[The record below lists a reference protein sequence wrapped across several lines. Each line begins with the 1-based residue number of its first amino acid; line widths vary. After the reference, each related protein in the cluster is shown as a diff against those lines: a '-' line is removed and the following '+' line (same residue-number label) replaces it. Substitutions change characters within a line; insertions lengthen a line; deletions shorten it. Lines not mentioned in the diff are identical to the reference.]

1 MTQSYRGYPTPAS
14 CQNQGVI
21 DLSFLTPEEIM
32 IKKQKRKT
40 MMYVGIFSATGIVVA
55 GTTLLTYGF

>member
-1 MTQSYRGYPTPAS
+1 M
-14 CQNQGVI
+14 
-21 DLSFLTPEEIM
+21 SFLTPEEIM